1 MCVFQTGRNG
11 SDVFILF
18 PTKTGKNSSDGFY
31 LLCLQ
36 SRLLKRFQAGFNLLR
51 IKALLILLLG
61 FCTQLF
67 LAVLWDDKNARKIEP
82 WKKIW
87 MVPEVFFF
95 RFFFLNTMFFSS
107 KKGFGVVSRMSK
119 PRFKKNTFTGQ
130 LGLEMEWITK
140 LKSSPG
146 LASSVETS
154 NVETHSTTLFSL
166 EKRWVFAR
174 QQWNYCITQLHLQDS
189 SHQPIFPKCTVEIMF
204 HETYQTYG

>member
-11 SDVFILF
+11 SDVFSCF
-18 PTKTGKNSSDGFY
+18 QPKQVKTVPTVSTCYACKAGCWNGFKRVLTCCGLKHCWSCCWDFALSSSWLSCGTIKTRGKLS
-31 LLCLQ
+31 L
-36 SRLLKRFQAGFNLLR
+36 
-51 IKALLILLLG
+51 
-61 FCTQLF
+61 
-67 LAVLWDDKNARKIEP
+67 E
-82 WKKIW
+82 KKYGW
-87 MVPEVFFF
+87 CQKFFF
-95 RFFFLNTMFFSS
+95 SVFFLNTMFFSS

-174 QQWNYCITQLHLQDS
+174 QQWNYCITQLNLQDS